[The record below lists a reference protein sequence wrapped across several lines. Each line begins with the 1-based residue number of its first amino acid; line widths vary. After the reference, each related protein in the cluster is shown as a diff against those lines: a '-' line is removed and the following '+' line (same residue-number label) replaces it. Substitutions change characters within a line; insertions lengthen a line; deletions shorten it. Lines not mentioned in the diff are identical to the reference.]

1 MNYIY
6 NFLVL
11 RFYRLSIYKP
21 NLEVTTD
28 SDHPPWMVSQKQKKK
43 KKKSLVFKAYRHLVL
58 TRAWSS
64 YL

>member
-43 KKKSLVFKAYRHLVL
+43 KRVL
-58 TRAWSS
+58 CSKPIATWF
-64 YL
+64 